1 MLGVYF
7 HIEITSSSHQQ
18 TSGSLQEVKRLFAYE
33 ILDNFDHAFKED
45 EVGKVH
51 RSNQLLGNGNEGMKT
66 TSPNWMEEI

>member
-33 ILDNFDHAFKED
+33 ILDNFDHDFKED
-45 EVGKVH
+45 EVGKVY
-51 RSNQLLGNGNEGMKT
+51 RSN
-66 TSPNWMEEI
+66 